1 MPAPRTIASV
11 RAMGTCLRE
20 TKRDVA
26 NIYGSGRAKSVSQAG
41 GMADMPQDYSLAHV
55 LGGEP
60 VTAPDQVRGRL
71 SPGHARG
78 SHSMAYLDLPAAA
91 LAWLGRQGTRAVA
104 VSLYAGLALP
114 PPAASMKAIFTPN
127 LFVLL

>member
-20 TKRDVA
+20 TKRDVD

-41 GMADMPQDYSLAHV
+41 GMADIPQDYSLAHV

-71 SPGHARG
+71 SPGHAREIG
-78 SHSMAYLDLPAAA
+78 IRWHISTCRRRRSPGWGA
-91 LAWLGRQGTRAVA
+91 RARA
-104 VSLYAGLALP
+104 
-114 PPAASMKAIFTPN
+114 
-127 LFVLL
+127 